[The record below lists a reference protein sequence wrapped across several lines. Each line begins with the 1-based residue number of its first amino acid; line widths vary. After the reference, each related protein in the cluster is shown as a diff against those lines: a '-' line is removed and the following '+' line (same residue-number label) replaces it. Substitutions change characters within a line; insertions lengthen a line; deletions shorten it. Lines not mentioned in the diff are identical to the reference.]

1 MTKTVDEG
9 FREFHGTLTPTRG
22 ESQAAKSHRAS
33 IETCLIKHFEMNRF
47 FRTGSFGNGT
57 SIRDYSDVD
66 YFACIPTENLK
77 QNSFST
83 LQEVRKALIDRFQDT
98 DISIRTPAVRVCFGT
113 DASEPTE
120 IVPADFIKRDEDGNH
135 IYEIPDSDG
144 GWMRSSPDAHNNYAY
159 EVNKRLDGK
168 VKPLVRL
175 LKAWKYY
182 HGVPI
187 RSFYLE
193 MRVAKYASRQD
204 FIDYSWDLRNIF
216 KSLWDN
222 QLAALKDPKGI
233 SGHIS
238 PCSSEAQR
246 SDALSKLKT
255 ALGRA
260 EKALQAE
267 RAGKISDAFYW
278 WTLLFAGEFPSY
290 S

>member
-1 MTKTVDEG
+1 MGKTVDEG

-33 IETCLIKHFEMNRF
+33 IEACLKSNFGMNRF

-57 SIRDYSDVD
+57 SIRGYSDVD
-66 YFACIPTENLK
+66 YFACIPTENLT
-77 QNSFST
+77 QNSFTT
-83 LQEVRKALIDRFQDT
+83 LQEIRTALIDRFRST
-98 DISIRTPAVRVCFGT
+98 DISIRTPAVKVCFGM
-113 DASEPTE
+113 DASETTE
-120 IVPADFIKRDEDGNH
+120 IVPADFVTRDKDGNH
-135 IYEIPDSDG
+135 IYEIPDNNG
-144 GWMRSSPDAHNNYAY
+144 GWMRSSPDAHNNYVD
-159 EVNKRLDGK
+159 EVDRELGGK
-168 VKPLVRL
+168 AKSLVRL
-175 LKAWKYY
+175 LKAWKYCR
-182 HGVPI
+182 GVPV

-238 PCSSEAQR
+238 PCSSEAQKF
-246 SDALSKLKT
+246 DALSKLQT

-260 EKALQAE
+260 EKAQQAE
-267 RAGKISDAFYW
+267 KAGKINEAFYW
-278 WTLLFAGEFPSY
+278 WNLLFAGRFPSY
-290 S
+290 V